1 MDTNKFALNND
12 VMEEVSGVEM
22 ELVTFYDYEC
32 KSCMKVWTSSGHYNF
47 CPMCASTDVVIN
59 SHHEELVG
67 A

>member
-1 MDTNKFALNND
+1 
-12 VMEEVSGVEM
+12 MEEVSGGEM

-32 KSCMKVWTSSGHYNF
+32 KSCMNVWTSSGHYNF